1 MYTSG
6 IRHAYVMQASAP
18 GPSLKAWSHAHPVM
32 VVLAL
37 FVQYHLYVQADQT
50 VCVVPVT
57 PLIFSRTCLIVI
69 YLGCRT
75 WYSRRR

>member
-1 MYTSG
+1 MHTSG

-32 VVLAL
+32 VILAL
-37 FVQYHLYVQADQT
+37 FVQYYLYVQADQT

-57 PLIFSRTCLIVI
+57 FGMSMWDSSGPTFPLS
-69 YLGCRT
+69 
-75 WYSRRR
+75 